1 MSASQDGGKGQPPA
15 GQGGPRAPIVD
26 RLRPPLP
33 RRFYASVGIEAKDR
47 QGGNGYT
54 IILDG
59 RPIRTPA
66 KRMLLIPD
74 RGYAEIIAAEWQAQ
88 TEVIDPAS
96 MPATRLAN
104 SALDTV
110 APGREAVVEEIV
122 AFAGSDL
129 LCYRAEG
136 PHGLV
141 ERQCAI
147 WNPIFDRVA
156 RALAV
161 QFKSTTG
168 VIHTRQTPEALA
180 AVERAVWELGDFPLA
195 GVQLITTITGS
206 ALLAVAGLKGL
217 SGESEIWEAAHLDE
231 DWQVAKWGQ
240 DGEAAAR
247 RAAQKRDFGAAAALL
262 GLRS

>member
-1 MSASQDGGKGQPPA
+1 MSVSQDGGNGQPPM
-15 GQGGPRAPIVD
+15 GQGGPRGPIAD
-26 RLRPPLP
+26 RLRAPLP
-33 RRFYASVGIEAKDR
+33 RRFYSSVGIEAKDALA
-47 QGGNGYT
+47 GSGFA
-54 IILDG
+54 IVLDG

-88 TEVIDPAS
+88 AEVIDPAS

-110 APGREAVVEEIV
+110 APARGAVVAEIV

-136 PHGLV
+136 PHALV

-147 WNPIFDRVA
+147 WDPILDRVA
-156 RALAV
+156 RVLAV
-161 QFKSTTG
+161 QFKPTTG
-168 VIHTRQTPEALA
+168 VIHIHQPAEALA
-180 AVERAVWELGDFPLA
+180 AVEHAVCGLGDFPLA
-195 GVQLITTITGS
+195 GVQLLTVITGS

-217 SGESEIWEAAHLDE
+217 ASASEIWEAAHVDE
-231 DWQVAKWGQ
+231 DWQKSRWGE
-240 DGEAAAR
+240 DAEAAAR
-247 RAAQKRDFGAAAALL
+247 RVAQRRDFEAAAALL
-262 GLRS
+262 GLKS